1 MLKNDSDII
10 LKDHIL
16 NLSVENGADVIIG
29 QKFYLDIKIIPKTI
43 SSNPLNIDIK
53 NSEGFELIEI
63 INSSS
68 QQNNNTYNMKIL
80 CTVKNDDSIN
90 SGDEI
95 FFTLTGI
102 DKVIKYYARDLVK
115 NSIQL
120 KKSKSICLTPVD
132 SNNLDNNKENYIKY
146 STTLFDTNGQ
156 LLKNTPVHIFSENKE
171 HIERKIII
179 TTDPDNTEES
189 PQPIKLHNYGDNIE
203 IIVNSDKE
211 GKVKFRV
218 YPVTDTPAV
227 INLVSKVEGVA
238 EYPAGAVYMISA
250 IPSDSAEL
258 LDSPYLPELS
268 GNLLDGDGRKF
279 FEAQINS
286 YSQVSMTDNVL
297 FFNKKKENGAIDPEG
312 LILPVKKISDV
323 VESIDQD
330 ISDYTFFMRR
340 DIFPPEK
347 DSMLYYIIAPISG
360 KTLYSDITMVKYI
373 GKELT
378 TPNYDIERIYEIPS
392 IFSSFA
398 DIKSDPKLEH
408 SDNDRKMHDEIITQR
423 DISNYTENNCQL
435 YVKIKCTNDE
445 NDQSY
450 PLWGKE
456 VYLRM
461 YVKSKNKN
469 FNKIFKTVA
478 SYTPDELRGKKSTV
492 IIKIDSPDLNDVRG
506 FTNGGMGMIYFEY
519 YTINP
524 INQEKTYSHYWKS
537 KIITSDL

>member
-29 QKFYLDIKIIPKTI
+29 QNFYLDIKIISKTI
-43 SSNPLNIDIK
+43 YSNPLNIDIK

-63 INSSS
+63 INSFS
-68 QQNNNTYNMKIL
+68 QQNNNTYSMKIL

-115 NSIQL
+115 SSIQL
-120 KKSKSICLTPVD
+120 KKNKSVCLTPVD
-132 SNNLDNNKENYIKY
+132 DNNLNNNKEHYIKY

-156 LLKNTPVHIFSENKE
+156 LLKNTPVHIFSEIKE
-171 HIERKIII
+171 YIERKIII
-179 TTDPDNTEES
+179 TTDPDNIEES
-189 PQPIKLHNYGDNIE
+189 PQPIKPYNYGDNIE

-211 GKVKFRV
+211 GKVKFRG
-218 YPVTDTPAV
+218 YPITDTPAV
-227 INLVSKVEGVA
+227 INLVSKVEGIA

-250 IPSDSAEL
+250 IPSNSAEL
-258 LDSPYLPELS
+258 LNSPYVPELS

-286 YSQVSMTDNVL
+286 YSQVSMADNVL

-323 VESIDQD
+323 VESINQD
-330 ISDYTFFMRR
+330 ISNYTFLMRR

-360 KTLYSDITMVKYI
+360 KNLYSDITMVKYI
-373 GKELT
+373 GRELT

-392 IFSSFA
+392 VFSSFA
-398 DIKSDPKLEH
+398 DIKNDPKLEH

-450 PLWGKE
+450 PLWGQE

-478 SYTPDELRGKKSTV
+478 PYTPDELRGKKSTV

-506 FTNGGMGMIYFEY
+506 FTNGGIGMIYFEY